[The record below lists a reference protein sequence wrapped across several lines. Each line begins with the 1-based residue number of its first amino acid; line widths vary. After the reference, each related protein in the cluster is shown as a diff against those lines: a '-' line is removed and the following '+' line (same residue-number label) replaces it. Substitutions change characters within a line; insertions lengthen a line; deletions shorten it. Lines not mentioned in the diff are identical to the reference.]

1 MRKYISLFLLA
12 TLILAACSN
21 LSIPVAV
28 TQNGSSATNILPSP
42 TFEPSPTATQT
53 PRVVLVDADEALFEG
68 DFQTALVL
76 YQQAYNQAQDNAT
89 QVTAL
94 MGLGRSYVA
103 ISDFKSALEVFTQ
116 AVNQYPD
123 SQENIAANYYLGICY
138 DALKDYGMAAAAYAN
153 YLSRNPGIIDAY
165 IYSLQGDALANNGD
179 LTGAVNSYTIA
190 LQADPPGNSDTLN
203 IKIGRQ
209 YLALQQYD
217 NAVRTFMTLYD
228 ATQSDYT
235 KAAANLLAGQ
245 AYMQMG
251 YPEQAYARYQ
261 DSVTRFPLSYDTYS
275 QLVTLVNDNQPV
287 DDLNRGIVDYYA
299 GQYGYAIDALLRYI
313 NSKPD
318 HEGSAHFYLGLSYQ
332 KTDQIDMALAEFD
345 EIIRDHPSDRFWTSA
360 WDQKS
365 TLLWY
370 NKDQYR
376 EAAQVLLDFVAR
388 VPAAPEAAS
397 YLFDAGRIFERDYLL
412 LEAATT
418 WERLIN
424 EYPGAEQSY
433 RALFLS
439 GITYYR
445 LANYDYA
452 MTIFQKYLILT
463 SNPEEQSSA
472 DFWIGKT
479 YLAKGDAPSAA
490 RAWQLAYSL
499 DGTGFYGIRAD
510 ELLHDQAPL
519 PSTAGINTDHNLE
532 NERVT
537 ASAWLREKFNIPNS
551 TDLNSVT
558 DFSSDPVFKQ
568 AEAYYSIGE
577 FEKASD
583 LFDALRQQFSL
594 DATNSFRLLGHLL
607 DLRLYKEA
615 ILTSWQILNLVFSG
629 SEISLLDAPQ
639 YFSHI
644 RYGTFY
650 RNLVEDAAKTNK
662 IDQLLLYSLMRQESL
677 FEGHASSSAGAIGVM
692 QIMPDTGQEHASL
705 IGWPVNYT
713 TSDLYRPFI
722 NIPLGTSYLARLR
735 SYLNG
740 DMLAALAAYNG
751 GAGNV
756 QKWMEL
762 ANNDPDLFVE
772 IIRFD
777 ETRQYIEQIVE
788 FYAIYRTMYSTP

>member
-12 TLILAACSN
+12 TLLLSACS
-21 LSIPVAV
+21 SFSTPTSVSP
-28 TQNGSSATNILPSP
+28 NGNFASNILPSS
-42 TFEPSPTATQT
+42 TSEPSPTATRT
-53 PRVVLVDADEALFEG
+53 PRIVLSDADEALFDG
-68 DFQTALVL
+68 DYQTALVL
-76 YQQAYNQAQDNAT
+76 YQNVYDQAQDNAT
-89 QVTAL
+89 QLTAL
-94 MGLGRSYVA
+94 MGLGRTHVA
-103 ISDFKSALEVFTQ
+103 MSNFKSALRVFDQ

-123 SQENIAANYYLGICY
+123 SHESIAAYYYLGVCNE
-138 DALKDYGMAAAAYAN
+138 ALKDYGMAAAAYAG
-153 YLSRNPGIIDAY
+153 YLSRNPGVIDAY
-165 IYSLQGDALANNGD
+165 VYELQGDALANNGD
-179 LTGAVNSYTIA
+179 LTGAINSYTAA
-190 LQADPPGNSDTLN
+190 LQADPPGNSDSLN

-228 ATQSDYT
+228 AAQSDYT

-245 AYMQMG
+245 AYFQMG

-261 DSVTRFPLSYDTYS
+261 DSVSRFPLSYDTYS

-313 NSKPD
+313 NSTAD
-318 HEGSAHFYLGLSYQ
+318 HEGSAHFYLARSYQ
-332 KTDQIDMALAEFD
+332 KSEQIDSALSELD

-365 TLLWY
+365 TILWY

-376 EAAQVLLDFVAR
+376 EAAQTLLDFVAR
-388 VPAAPEAAS
+388 VPAASEAPS
-397 YLFDAGRIFERDYLL
+397 YLFDAGRIFEQGYLL

-445 LANYDYA
+445 MGNYDYA
-452 MTIFQKYLILT
+452 LTIFQRYLVLT

-472 DFWIGKT
+472 DFWIGKIHI
-479 YLAKGDAPSAA
+479 AKGDLHSAA

-499 DGTGFYGIRAD
+499 DGTGYYGIRANQLLQNQTTLPPATNASIKYSLED
-510 ELLHDQAPL
+510 ER
-519 PSTAGINTDHNLE
+519 I
-532 NERVT
+532 T
-537 ASAWLREKFNIPNS
+537 ASAWLRQRFNIPNS
-551 TDLNSVT
+551 TDLNSLA
-558 DFSSDPVFKQ
+558 DFASTPTFLR

-577 FEKASD
+577 YEKASD
-583 LFDALRQQFSL
+583 QFDTLRQQFNM
-594 DATNSFRLLGHLL
+594 DAINSFRLLGYLL

-615 ILTSWQILNLVFSG
+615 ILTSWQILDLVFSG
-629 SEISLLDAPQ
+629 SEITPLDAPQ
-639 YFSHI
+639 YFSHV
-644 RYGTFY
+644 RYGTYY
-650 RNLVEDAAKTNK
+650 RYLVEDAATTYK

-677 FEGHASSSAGAIGVM
+677 FEGHAVSSAGAIGVM
-692 QIMPDTGQEHASL
+692 QIMPETGQEHASL
-705 IGWPVNYT
+705 INWPVDYK

-735 SYLNG
+735 TYLNKNI
-740 DMLAALAAYNG
+740 LAALAAYNA

-756 QKWMEL
+756 EKWMEL
-762 ANNDPDLFVE
+762 ASNDPDLFVE

-788 FYAIYRTMYSTP
+788 FYEIYRTMYSTP